1 MHSIVEQVK
10 GKVFWE
16 EVLGACDDLLLEE
29 KLEDKKELQK
39 CMLPSK

>member
-1 MHSIVEQVK
+1 VHSIVELVK
-10 GKVFWE
+10 CKVFWE
-16 EVLGACDDLLLEE
+16 EVLGVCDDLLPEE